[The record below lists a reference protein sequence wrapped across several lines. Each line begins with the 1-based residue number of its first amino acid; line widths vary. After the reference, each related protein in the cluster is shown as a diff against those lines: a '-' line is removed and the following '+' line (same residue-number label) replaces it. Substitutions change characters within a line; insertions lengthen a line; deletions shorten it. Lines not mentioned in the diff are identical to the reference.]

1 MKRILKKGSQRAL
14 ILKSADRI
22 SNMISLGYV
31 TAPEFI
37 ERTCDDTEKYVL
49 EMALMVDYNMC
60 QELISL
66 FVSRYNYLNA
76 IGYFDKKRL
85 YSVFS
90 CKNFFT
96 SATR

>member
-66 FVSRYNYLNA
+66 F
-76 IGYFDKKRL
+76 
-85 YSVFS
+85 S

-96 SATR
+96 SAAR

>member
-1 MKRILKKGSQRAL
+1 
-14 ILKSADRI
+14 
-22 SNMISLGYV
+22 MISLGYV

-96 SATR
+96 SAAR